1 MEFDGNGRID
11 LRTSPADAIGSVANF
26 LAQHGWLAGAAI
38 AAPAEVTGDRYR
50 LLADGGVDPERTA
63 AELREADVVFDDS
76 IGDDTPSVLI
86 ELESPGGPSEFL
98 VGLQNFYVLTRY
110 NRSSFY
116 AAAVRELA
124 AEVKAAYPQ
133 R

>member
-1 MEFDGNGRID
+1 M
-11 LRTSPADAIGSVANF
+11 
-26 LAQHGWLAGAAI
+26 
-38 AAPAEVTGDRYR
+38 
-50 LLADGGVDPERTA
+50 
-63 AELREADVVFDDS
+63 
-76 IGDDTPSVLI
+76 I
-86 ELESPGGPSEFL
+86 ELESPDAPREYL

-124 AEVKAAYPQ
+124 EAVKAAYAA

>member
-1 MEFDGNGRID
+1 
-11 LRTSPADAIGSVANF
+11 
-26 LAQHGWLAGAAI
+26 
-38 AAPAEVTGDRYR
+38 
-50 LLADGGVDPERTA
+50 
-63 AELREADVVFDDS
+63 
-76 IGDDTPSVLI
+76 
-86 ELESPGGPSEFL
+86 

-124 AEVKAAYPQ
+124 AEVKAAYAP

>member
-1 MEFDGNGRID
+1 M
-11 LRTSPADAIGSVANF
+11 
-26 LAQHGWLAGAAI
+26 
-38 AAPAEVTGDRYR
+38 TGERYR
-50 LLADGGVDPERTA
+50 LLVDGGVETIYRA
-63 AELREADVVFDDS
+63 EELREADVAFDEA
-76 IGDDTPSVLI
+76 IGEDTPSVLI
-86 ELESPGGPSEFL
+86 ELESPDAPSEYL

-124 AEVKAAYPQ
+124 AAVKAAYAA